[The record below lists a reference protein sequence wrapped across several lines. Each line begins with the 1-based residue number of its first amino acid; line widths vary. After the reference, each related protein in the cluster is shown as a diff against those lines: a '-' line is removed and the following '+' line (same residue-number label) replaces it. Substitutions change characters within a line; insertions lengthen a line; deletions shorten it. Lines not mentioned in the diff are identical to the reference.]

1 MNKTRTA
8 VGDKK
13 RQRSAIILLM
23 TMVLLGVFP
32 LDVLLPSFPALAEH
46 FHNKPSDIAF
56 SISLFAIGI
65 SLSQLLIGPLSD
77 IIGRKGLL
85 IGGMVVA
92 IVGATGCVFST
103 EYGWF
108 LIFRMVQAIGCG
120 SFVLSQALVQDM
132 FEGKERDQLR
142 ILMITASGVFISV
155 SPLLGSV
162 LQQFLDWPGS
172 FFLFIALALGVLSK
186 SFFLLDDYH
195 VTHHPNGEI
204 FRTYQ
209 RVLSNR
215 SFVGYWLIAAI
226 AFACHF
232 SFIVISPLI
241 FMDQLQLSTY
251 EFSLTLLLYGAAY
264 IAGGIVAR
272 ILANR
277 LAPKVQIVLGLALI
291 FCSGLLMLFFS
302 STFELST
309 MTVLIPMIVCTT
321 GTTICRPIATSKAM
335 DVFPENAGTA
345 ASAGNTLIFILG
357 GLISALINMS
367 TNNPQMTL
375 ALAFLLLS
383 TAALVLNS
391 LISRRL
397 ELLNVG

>member
-8 VGDKK
+8 NGNKK
-13 RQRSAIILLM
+13 RQSSAIVLLM

-46 FHNKPSDIAF
+46 FQNKPSDIAF

-77 IIGRKGLL
+77 IVGRKGLL
-85 IGGMVVA
+85 ISGMVVSIA
-92 IVGATGCVFST
+92 GATGCVFST
-103 EYGWF
+103 EYMWF

-120 SFVLSQALVQDM
+120 CFVLSQALVQDM

-142 ILMITASGVFISV
+142 ILMITASGIFISI

-162 LQQFLDWPGS
+162 LQQLFDWPGS
-172 FFLFIALALGVLSK
+172 FFLFIVLALGVLSK
-186 SFFLLDDYH
+186 AYFLLDNHH
-195 VTHHPNGEI
+195 VNFHPKEDI
-204 FRTYQ
+204 FCAYQ

-264 IAGGIVAR
+264 IAGGVVAR
-272 ILANR
+272 ILATR
-277 LAPKVQIVLGLALI
+277 LAPKAQIVFGLALI

-302 STFELST
+302 RILELST
-309 MTVLIPMIVCTT
+309 MTVLIPMIICTT

-357 GLISALINMS
+357 GLISALINIS
-367 TNNPQMTL
+367 TDNLQMTL

-391 LISRRL
+391 LILRRL

>member
-1 MNKTRTA
+1 MDKTRTA

-46 FHNKPSDIAF
+46 FQNKPADIAF

-77 IIGRKGLL
+77 IVGRKGLL
-85 IGGMVVA
+85 IGGMVVS
-92 IVGATGCVFST
+92 IIGATGCIFST
-103 EYGWF
+103 EYTWF

-120 SFVLSQALVQDM
+120 CFVLSQALVQDM

-142 ILMITASGVFISV
+142 ILMITASGVFISL

-162 LQQFLDWPGS
+162 LQQLLDWPGS

-186 SFFLLDDYH
+186 AYFLLDNHH
-195 VTHHPNGEI
+195 VTPRPKGDI
-204 FRTYQ
+204 FRAYQ
-209 RVLSNR
+209 RMLSNR

-264 IAGGIVAR
+264 IAGGVVAR
-272 ILANR
+272 ILATR
-277 LAPKVQIVLGLALI
+277 LAPKAQIVFGLALI

-302 STFELST
+302 RILELST
-309 MTVLIPMIVCTT
+309 MTVLIPMIICTT

-357 GLISALINMS
+357 GLISALINIS
-367 TNNPQMTL
+367 TDNLQMTL

-391 LISRRL
+391 LILRRL

>member
-1 MNKTRTA
+1 MDKTRTA
-8 VGDKK
+8 VDDKK
-13 RQRSAIILLM
+13 RKKSAVILLM

-46 FHNKPSDIAF
+46 FQNKPADIAF

-77 IIGRKGLL
+77 IVGRKGLL
-85 IGGMVVA
+85 IGGMVVSIIGA
-92 IVGATGCVFST
+92 IGCIFST
-103 EYGWF
+103 EYTWF

-120 SFVLSQALVQDM
+120 CFVLSQALVQDM

-142 ILMITASGVFISV
+142 ILMITASGVFISI

-162 LQQFLDWPGS
+162 LQQLLDWPGS

-186 SFFLLDDYH
+186 AYFLLDNHH
-195 VTHHPNGEI
+195 VTPHPKGDI
-204 FRTYQ
+204 FRAYQ

-226 AFACHF
+226 AFTCHF

-264 IAGGIVAR
+264 IAGGVVAR
-272 ILANR
+272 ILATR
-277 LAPKVQIVLGLALI
+277 LAPKAQIVFGLALI

-302 STFELST
+302 RILELST
-309 MTVLIPMIVCTT
+309 MTVLIPMIICTT

-357 GLISALINMS
+357 GLISALINIS
-367 TNNPQMTL
+367 TDNLQMTL

-397 ELLNVG
+397 ELSNVG

>member
-1 MNKTRTA
+1 
-8 VGDKK
+8 
-13 RQRSAIILLM
+13 M

-46 FHNKPSDIAF
+46 FQNKPADIAF

-77 IIGRKGLL
+77 IVGRKGLL
-85 IGGMVVA
+85 IGGMVVS
-92 IVGATGCVFST
+92 IIGATGCIFST
-103 EYGWF
+103 EYTWF

-120 SFVLSQALVQDM
+120 CFVLSQALVQDM

-142 ILMITASGVFISV
+142 ILMITASGVFISL

-162 LQQFLDWPGS
+162 LQQLLDWPGS

-186 SFFLLDDYH
+186 AYFLLDNHH
-195 VTHHPNGEI
+195 VTPRPKGDI
-204 FRTYQ
+204 FRAYQ
-209 RVLSNR
+209 RMLSNR

-264 IAGGIVAR
+264 IAGGVVAR
-272 ILANR
+272 ILATR
-277 LAPKVQIVLGLALI
+277 LAPKTQIVFGLALI

-302 STFELST
+302 RILELST
-309 MTVLIPMIVCTT
+309 MTVLIPMIICTT

-357 GLISALINMS
+357 GLISALINIS
-367 TNNPQMTL
+367 TDNLQMTL

-391 LISRRL
+391 LILRRL

>member
-1 MNKTRTA
+1 MDKTRTA

-46 FHNKPSDIAF
+46 FQNKPADIAF

-77 IIGRKGLL
+77 IVGRKGLL
-85 IGGMVVA
+85 IGGMVVS
-92 IVGATGCVFST
+92 IIGATGCIFST
-103 EYGWF
+103 EYTWF

-120 SFVLSQALVQDM
+120 CFVLSQALVQDM

-142 ILMITASGVFISV
+142 ILMITASGVFISL

-162 LQQFLDWPGS
+162 LQQLLDWPGS

-186 SFFLLDDYH
+186 AYFLLDNHH
-195 VTHHPNGEI
+195 VTPRPKGDI
-204 FRTYQ
+204 FRAYQ
-209 RVLSNR
+209 RMLSNR

-264 IAGGIVAR
+264 IAGGVVAR
-272 ILANR
+272 ILATR
-277 LAPKVQIVLGLALI
+277 LAPKAQIVFGLALI

-302 STFELST
+302 RILELST
-309 MTVLIPMIVCTT
+309 MTVLIPMIICTT

-357 GLISALINMS
+357 GLISALINIS
-367 TNNPQMTL
+367 TDNLQMTL

-383 TAALVLNS
+383 KAALVLNS
-391 LISRRL
+391 LILRRL